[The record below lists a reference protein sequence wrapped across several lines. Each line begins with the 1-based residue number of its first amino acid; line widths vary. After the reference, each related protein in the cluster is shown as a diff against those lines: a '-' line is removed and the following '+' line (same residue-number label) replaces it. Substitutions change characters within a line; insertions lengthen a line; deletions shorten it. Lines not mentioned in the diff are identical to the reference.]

1 LGLSD
6 LTGFNI
12 QQEINMIPSF
22 LLAKLYVK
30 GSLKNTDAGFEF
42 TLKNIIDNTMLVGIG
57 PVTVGEKTYEGA
69 AILLTAGDKTVSG
82 ADLTRQ
88 NGVPARMGMLLIV
101 AVSGDKLS
109 PGVQKITVAGTSS
122 DIGKF
127 KFDLSDNVS

>member
-1 LGLSD
+1 
-6 LTGFNI
+6 
-12 QQEINMIPSF
+12 MIPSF

-30 GSLKNTDAGFEF
+30 GSLKNTDSGFEF
-42 TLKNIIDNTMLVGIG
+42 SLKNIIDNTMLVGIG

-88 NGVPARMGMLLIV
+88 NGVPARMGMLLKV
-101 AVSGDKLS
+101 VVTGDKLP
-109 PGVQKITVAGTSS
+109 PGAQKITVAGTSG

-127 KFDLSDNVS
+127 KFDISDNVA